1 MLKLIK
7 GVGWLLLSLA
17 GISVLCIPIIIFVD
31 DSQDKGSAIGGFAMF
46 TAFFGIPGALLL
58 WRGKALQ
65 SRAEL
70 AGLIR
75 VYDRFTAAEIAKKVG
90 LREPEADRLILRL
103 AQEEKL
109 DLVFHRPD
117 RSYMHRSRIPAQG
130 VRVFDTCRS
139 CGARL
144 PHEVALEGE
153 NAACVYCGSAL

>member
-7 GVGWLLLSLA
+7 GVGWLLLGLA
-17 GISVLCIPIIIFVD
+17 GISVICIPIIIFD
-31 DSQDKGSAIGGFAMF
+31 DTKDKASTIGGFIMF
-46 TAFFGIPGALLL
+46 AGFFGVPGALLL

-65 SRAEL
+65 MRTEL
-70 AGLIR
+70 AGLMR
-75 VYDRFTAAEIAKKVG
+75 VYDRFTAAEIAKKIG
-90 LREPEADRLILRL
+90 IREPEADRLILRL

-117 RSYMHRSRIPAQG
+117 RSYMHKSRIAAQNA
-130 VRVFDTCRS
+130 RVFDACRS

-153 NAACVYCGSAL
+153 SAACVYCGTAL